1 MENYKGKNYGT
12 AIIKQTVLY
21 PQRSGKIT
29 IPSGKLDIVLRVPGP
44 ARQRTS
50 VFDDFFGSSSYID
63 VKKEIDNAPCND
75 RCQAVTI
82 G

>member
-29 IPSGKLDIVLRVPGP
+29 IPSGKLDIVLRVPDRPDREP
-44 ARQRTS
+44 AYSMISS
-50 VFDDFFGSSSYID
+50 VRRLI
-63 VKKEIDNAPCND
+63 
-75 RCQAVTI
+75 
-82 G
+82 

>member
-44 ARQRTS
+44 ARQRSS

-63 VKKEIDNAPCND
+63 VKERIDNGPL
-75 RCQAVTI
+75 
-82 G
+82 